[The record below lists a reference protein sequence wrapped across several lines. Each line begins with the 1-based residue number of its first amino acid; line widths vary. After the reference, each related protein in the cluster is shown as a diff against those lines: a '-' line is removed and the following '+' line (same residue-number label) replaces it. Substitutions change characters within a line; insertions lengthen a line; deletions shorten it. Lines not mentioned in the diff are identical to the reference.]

1 MDPRPQ
7 TPRPPSR
14 REPRNWLRRAEQ
26 RRLFWTWMPPAL
38 VVLLAA
44 GQAERVFFAPPPAEP
59 PRGVD
64 TVLARAP
71 VTRTIDDAVTIQA
84 PAGASPAA
92 RPDEPDG
99 PADTAAPRAVL
110 ERVRDDTVF
119 RSDDGPAWFAIWAR
133 LVEEQGGARA
143 APPARGVSF
152 AQLFEQPDSFRG
164 RRVRFEGTI
173 RRLQEVAS
181 PANDAGIERTW
192 QAWVEPAGGPPT
204 PIVVYFLA
212 LPEGTPTGMRVDVPV
227 IVEGVFFKRW
237 AYQASDAIRLAPLV
251 MAVAPR
257 PAPRIESGRGTSPL
271 VGWALVSIVG
281 LVAVTAVALRLA
293 SPRAP
298 RRVLPERVEIGGG
311 GPGDGAATA

>member
-1 MDPRPQ
+1 
-7 TPRPPSR
+7 
-14 REPRNWLRRAEQ
+14 
-26 RRLFWTWMPPAL
+26 MPPAL
-38 VVLLAA
+38 VLLLVA
-44 GQAERVFFAPPPAEP
+44 GQVERAVFAPPPAEP
-59 PRGVD
+59 AGGVD

-71 VTRTIDDAVTIQA
+71 VTRTIDDAVTIEA
-84 PAGASPAA
+84 PAPAPAPDDGAGGPSGAA
-92 RPDEPDG
+92 DG
-99 PADTAAPRAVL
+99 GAETAAPRAAL

-133 LVEEQGGARA
+133 LAEEQAGARRP
-143 APPARGVSF
+143 PPARRVSF

-181 PANDAGIERTW
+181 PPNDAGIERTW

-212 LPEGTPTGMRVDVPV
+212 LPEGMATGMRVDIPAV
-227 IVEGVFFKRW
+227 VEGVFFKRW

-251 MAVAPR
+251 MAVSPR

-271 VGWALVSIVG
+271 VGWALISIVC
-281 LVAVTAVALRLA
+281 LVGVTAAALRLA
-293 SPRAP
+293 SPRGA
-298 RRVLPERVEIGGG
+298 RRVLPERLQIGGE
-311 GPGDGAATA
+311 GPGDGASAR